1 MAPRE
6 AVKDVE
12 HDNYS
17 NEWQYIMIWRSLLTL
32 PIDIVVRVV
41 VVAVVDDDD
50 DDAQKIYDI
59 ILISIILVT
68 ITITQQNLTL
78 VRLGEGI
85 RRPSD
90 TGQG

>member
-32 PIDIVVRVV
+32 PVDIVVRVV
-41 VVAVVDDDD
+41 VVAVVD

>member
-1 MAPRE
+1 
-6 AVKDVE
+6 
-12 HDNYS
+12 
-17 NEWQYIMIWRSLLTL
+17 MIWRSLLTL
-32 PIDIVVRVV
+32 PVDIVVRVV
-41 VVAVVDDDD
+41 VVAVVDDD